1 MNVKSFCVS
10 VFLFVFLSFS
20 ASLTHAQTVRPNG
33 DDDSWYFSLGGSDPY
48 VNYHQSNR
56 TNINL
61 HAGVEW
67 SLLRSCQ
74 FDPRASIG
82 ETFSDAQR
90 AVYGLANDVIASA
103 PGLMTSWG
111 LSKVQEN
118 YPGVYDFLTKGL
130 VDAKVSYQVAIKS
143 CQDMRKDADAG
154 RDPIDGWFRISK
166 TSNWDVAAST
176 GENPTRVNQDS
187 GNRGI
192 TGPNGEERGGLLS
205 PPIKA
210 VEDTITA
217 GYTHVTN
224 GLANDPNEDPVAGNR
239 NITRAFPNAA
249 AASKWTTSVIGE
261 RTVRTCDG
269 CEKLVTTIGQGLR
282 LKQSEE
288 RDVIAANL
296 TAALNAPKIT
306 RSMLD
311 QLSVPGMGI
320 VATEGTLRAIKDS
333 PPNEQRILA
342 GRYIS
347 EVALARVMEKALIA
361 RDLMNVG
368 QQEPNISAN
377 KEYQREIDFS
387 KRRLDEELDNIMY
400 ENDARKKVLNNAAS
414 TLTDREYQRSHS
426 PSGNQLKTLP
436 APSRGMKDGAIKE

>member
-1 MNVKSFCVS
+1 MWLLKQKSSC
-10 VFLFVFLSFS
+10 LFGVLFFS
-20 ASLTHAQTVRPNG
+20 LCANAQTVRPNG
-33 DDDSWYFSLGGSDPY
+33 DNDSWYFTLGGSDPY

-61 HAGVEW
+61 SVGAEW

-82 ETFSDAQR
+82 QTFSDVQR
-90 AVYGLANDVIASA
+90 SVYGLANDVVASV
-103 PGLMTSWG
+103 PGLLTSWG

-130 VDAKVSYQVAIKS
+130 VDAKASYQVAIKS

-166 TSNWDVAAST
+166 TANWDVAAST
-176 GENPTRVNQDS
+176 GENPTHVED
-187 GNRGI
+187 GNGNHGI

-205 PPIKA
+205 PPIKT

-217 GYTHVTN
+217 GYTHVTH
-224 GLANDPNEDPVAGNR
+224 GLANDPTDDPVAGNR
-239 NITRAFPNAA
+239 NITRAFPTAA
-249 AASKWTTSVIGE
+249 AASKWTESVIGE

-269 CEKLVTTIGQGLR
+269 CEKLVTTVGQGLR

-288 RDVIAANL
+288 RDIVAANL

-306 RSMLD
+306 RAMLD

-320 VATEGTLRAIKDS
+320 VATEGTLRAIKNAPS
-333 PPNEQRILA
+333 NEQRILA
-342 GRYIS
+342 SRYVS
-347 EVALARVMEKALIA
+347 EVALSRVMEKALIA
-361 RDLMNVG
+361 RDLLNVG
-368 QQEPNISAN
+368 QQEPNIAAN

-387 KRRLDEELDNIMY
+387 KHRLNEELDNIMY
-400 ENDARKKVLNNAAS
+400 ENDVRKKVLNTAAE
-414 TLTDREYQRSHS
+414 TLSDREYQRSHS
-426 PSGNQLKTLP
+426 PTGNQLKPQPEP
-436 APSRGMKDGAIKE
+436 ARGMKDGAVKSAP

>member
-1 MNVKSFCVS
+1 MKTFRCTSRWVLILATFAP
-10 VFLFVFLSFS
+10 LL
-20 ASLTHAQTVRPNG
+20 HAQTVRPNG
-33 DDDSWYFSLGGSDPY
+33 DNDSWYFTLGGSEPY
-48 VNYHQSNR
+48 VNYRQTNR
-56 TNINL
+56 TNVNL
-61 HAGVEW
+61 HAGAEW

-74 FDPRASIG
+74 FDPRTSIG

-90 AVYGLANDVIASA
+90 SVYGLANDVVASA
-103 PGLMTSWG
+103 PGLLTSWG

-154 RDPIDGWFRISK
+154 RNPIDGWFRISK

-192 TGPNGEERGGLLS
+192 IGPNGEQRGGLLS
-205 PPIKA
+205 PPIRT
-210 VEDTITA
+210 VQDTITA
-217 GYTHVTN
+217 GYTHVTS
-224 GLANDPNEDPVAGNR
+224 GLANDPTEDPVAGNR
-239 NITRAFPNAA
+239 NITRAFPTAA
-249 AASKWTTSVIGE
+249 AASRWTADVIGE

-288 RDVIAANL
+288 RDIIKANL
-296 TAALNAPKIT
+296 TAALNAPRVT

-320 VATEGTLRAIKDS
+320 VATEGTLRAIRNS
-333 PPNEQRILA
+333 PPTERSVLA
-342 GRYIS
+342 TRYVS
-347 EVALARVMEKALIA
+347 ELALARVMEKALIA
-361 RDLMNVG
+361 RDLLNVG
-368 QQEPNISAN
+368 QQEPNIAAN
-377 KEYQREIDFS
+377 PEYQREIDFS
-387 KRRLDEELDNIMY
+387 KHRLDEELDNIMF

-414 TLTDREYQRSHS
+414 TLTARDYERSRS
-426 PSGNQLKTLP
+426 PAGNQLKALP
-436 APSRGMKDGAIKE
+436 APSRGMKDGGIKE